1 MELYDRLTAKGK
13 QKKLALIAVSNKLLR
28 QAFAIVKNKTEYDEC
43 FFIKKK
49 CRITQF
55 FAKAKPE
62 ATEFTSSAKPIQK
75 VCTAWIASRFVPRG
89 SYDEQ
94 GFEVLFYAEV

>member
-43 FFIKKK
+43 FFIEKN

-55 FAKAKPE
+55 FARAKPE
-62 ATEFTSSAKPIQK
+62 ATAPVIARACPKHSRAPCVLDCFPLR
-75 VCTAWIASRFVPRG
+75 ASR
-89 SYDEQ
+89 SQ
-94 GFEVLFYAEV
+94 